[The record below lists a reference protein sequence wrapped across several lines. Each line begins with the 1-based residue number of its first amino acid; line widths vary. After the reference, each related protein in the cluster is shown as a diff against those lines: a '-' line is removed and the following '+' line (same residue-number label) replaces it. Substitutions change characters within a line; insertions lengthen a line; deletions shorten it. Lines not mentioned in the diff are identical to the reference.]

1 MGRGTLILNL
11 RRRSIRL
18 KGYDYAQAGAYFITI
33 VTHLRK
39 MVFGNIVDEKV
50 LFSQIGQIAVREW
63 VKLAQRFALVDL
75 DEFVVMQI
83 LFMGLSYWL
92 IRVWARGLGTN
103 DHLGIIP
110 VPRQLKPAR
119 LWQIDPHN
127 SAFL

>member
-75 DEFVVMQI
+75 DEFVVMPK
-83 LFMGLSYWL
+83 SYSWDYR
-92 IRVWARGLGTN
+92 IG
-103 DHLGIIP
+103 
-110 VPRQLKPAR
+110 
-119 LWQIDPHN
+119 
-127 SAFL
+127 